1 MSKECYNNDI
11 LNTANNTSRLI
22 GGYSMFKGKW
32 TEKLTNVLLW
42 VGGYVNFIA
51 FALLGGYII
60 VKGNDKQKLTI
71 KKVFIIVLLFLG
83 ATAIMELF
91 YNFASMSGDY
101 YGSFAQDIY
110 SIMTKIINIA
120 KIGVFATFVILE
132 LIKKDKTSAESMNNI
147 EQPKNDV

>member
-1 MSKECYNNDI
+1 
-11 LNTANNTSRLI
+11 
-22 GGYSMFKGKW
+22 MFKGKW

-110 SIMTKIINIA
+110 SIMTKIIDIA
-120 KIGVFATFVILE
+120 KIGVFATFVVLE

>member
-1 MSKECYNNDI
+1 
-11 LNTANNTSRLI
+11 
-22 GGYSMFKGKW
+22 MFKGKW

-60 VKGNDKQKLTI
+60 VKGNDNQKLTI

-91 YNFASMSGDY
+91 YNFASMSEDY
-101 YGSFAQDIY
+101 YGSFAQDFY

-120 KIGVFATFVILE
+120 KIGVFATFVVLE